1 MIGTHT
7 GLEQVQMRIDYLAD
21 HLTYVPI
28 LARWHYAQWSTLE
41 PGLTVEQWEARLQSH
56 SRKQIPTTFIAYSGE
71 ILLGSASLIA
81 HDMDTR
87 MDLSPWLACVY
98 VAPEHRRQGIGT
110 ALVQRVVQ
118 EVRALGGDTLHLFT
132 PDKEAFYARL
142 GWSVVERT
150 QYRGHQVVVMA
161 LLGIPQRPG
170 SRCDSSEQT
179 PTGA

>member
-1 MIGTHT
+1 
-7 GLEQVQMRIDYLAD
+7 MRIDYLAD

-87 MDLSPWLACVY
+87 MDLSPWLASVY
-98 VAPEHRRQGIGT
+98 VAPDHRRHGTGT
-110 ALVQRVVQ
+110 ALVRRVAEEAKGLGV
-118 EVRALGGDTLHLFT
+118 EALYLFT
-132 PDKEAFYARL
+132 PDKEGFYARR
-142 GWSVVERT
+142 GWSVIERT
-150 QYRGHQVVVMA
+150 RYRAHQIVVMS
-161 LLGIPQRPG
+161 LRL
-170 SRCDSSEQT
+170 
-179 PTGA
+179 